1 MEIID
6 MVVVFLMVFLLIMA
20 ALCLLGVIIKVIDL
34 CGGPP
39 ETDENYLKDWR
50 ESLNK
55 ACAEIESQ
63 YPVGTIIEFMGVEYC
78 VVGYKEPGYGIYCL
92 TSPALKCIYTDGSGN
107 PKAHYFPVEVFC
119 LIEEYVKSRPDNNS
133 SPD

>member
-6 MVVVFLMVFLLIMA
+6 MAILSLVVFLLIMA
-20 ALCLLGVIIKVIDL
+20 ALFLFGVIIKVIDL

-39 ETDENYLKDWR
+39 ETDEYLLKDWR

-63 YPVGTIIEFMGVEYC
+63 YPMGTIIEFMGIDYC
-78 VVGYKEPGYGIYCL
+78 VVGYKQPGYGVYHL
-92 TSPALKCIYTDGSGN
+92 PSPALKCIYTDGSGN
-107 PKAHYFPVEVFC
+107 PKAHYFPVEAFY
-119 LIEEYVKSRPDNNS
+119 LIEEFVRSRPDNNS